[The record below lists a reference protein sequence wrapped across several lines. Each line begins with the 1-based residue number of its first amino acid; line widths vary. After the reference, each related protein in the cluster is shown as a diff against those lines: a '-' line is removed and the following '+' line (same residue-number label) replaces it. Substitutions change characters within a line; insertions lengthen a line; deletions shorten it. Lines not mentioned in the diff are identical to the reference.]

1 MYVECTEPTLR
12 GHAQVLLSAFGR
24 EVEDSF
30 DNQNLTS
37 LNRACAHFEAHL
49 AALLELRADSERRSD
64 FRKVCETERC
74 GPGCKSAE
82 PLPNATENQDA

>member
-37 LNRACAHFEAHL
+37 LNRACADFEAHL

-64 FRKVCETERC
+64 FRKVRPRC
-74 GPGCKSAE
+74 RPGCKSAE